1 MFNSLLAIKLD
12 KSSIIMFAIVGA
24 LMVAMIVYTMFSS
37 KKRKKQ
43 QDTMMNSLVVGTK
56 IMTIGRM
63 VGKITQVNSD
73 NTLIINVGTESSPTL
88 IVIDRQAVGLVLENA
103 NVPAPAPAPAA
114 ELPQDEAV
122 KAEEAPEEE
131 AKPEDA
137 DLVEDPFSKKK

>member
-1 MFNSLLAIKLD
+1 MNFSLLAAD
-12 KSSIIMFAIVGA
+12 GNSTQWIMIGIVGA
-24 LMVAMIVYTMFSS
+24 LFVGMIIYTVFSS
-37 KKRKKQ
+37 KKRKQQ

-73 NTLIINVGTESSPTL
+73 NTLIVNVGTENNPTL

-103 NVPAPAPAPAA
+103 NVPQPAPAPAA
-114 ELPQDEAV
+114 DLPQDEPV
-122 KAEEAPEEE
+122 KAEEAPQEE